1 MKKIC
6 LTAIAATAML
16 FSIDSAT
23 AQVYEQ
29 GSTQQQEVQKKDE
42 MKKIEVQDLPAEVQ
56 QSVER
61 DFQGATISEAYVK
74 EKEGET
80 KYKLVLTTAEGES
93 KELFADAKGNWIDK
107 EAKDQS

>member
-16 FSIDSAT
+16 FSVNSAT
-23 AQVYEQ
+23 AQVYEE

-42 MKKIEVQDLPAEVQ
+42 MTKIEVQEIPAEVRE
-56 QSVER
+56 SVER
-61 DFQGATISEAYVK
+61 DFQGATVSEAYVK
-74 EKEGET
+74 GKEGEAE
-80 KYKLVLTTAEGES
+80 YKLVITTTEGET

-107 EAKDQS
+107 KGKDSE